1 MIDGNGKSI
10 RIEYNAAG
18 QQSALIDKTGNR
30 TEYEYD
36 AFGNLIL
43 VRYADGTT
51 EKSTYDAEGRETS
64 STDRLGR
71 TTRYEYDKLGR
82 LIKTINPD
90 GSCVENEY
98 DPLGRIISVKDERG
112 NVTKYKYDEVGN
124 TTEVIDALGNVT
136 KYEYDKNGNRT
147 KMIDANGNVITFEYD
162 SDNNPVRTIFPDGTY
177 TSYEYNSI
185 GQKISER
192 DQAGLITVYEYDAAG
207 RVTKVIDPLGNETCF
222 EYDAK
227 GNRISQTD
235 ANGNKVRFEY
245 DKIGNVT
252 KQILPLGYE
261 EVITYDGEGRVTSKT
276 DFNGNKIEFEY
287 DVDGNLIKKTYPDG
301 KSEVYTYTLSGQ
313 RESVTDERG
322 TTYYEYDL
330 MDRLIKQINP
340 DGTQI
345 TYTYDKAGNCTSVT
359 VPSGTTYYTYDELN
373 RLKSVTDPDG
383 NTTTYTYDAIGNRKS
398 VTYPNKTTTEYEYD
412 YLSRLISLL
421 NRNEAGEIISS
432 YKYTLGPAGNRIRT
446 EENNGRVIKYTY
458 DDTYKLIKEEIENP
472 DGDKTIIEYTYD
484 AVGNRLSKSVNGVV
498 TEYTYDENNRL
509 ITEGQTVY
517 TYDKNGNTLSKKT
530 KTGEEVTYTY
540 DYNNRLTKVNI
551 TGAKD
556 ASTVEYAYNVDG
568 IRVQK
573 VVDGIEVTNYLVDEN
588 RLYAQVLEERDGEGN
603 LTVSYI
609 YGDDLISQKRGDSFS
624 YYHYDGIGSTR
635 ALTDIHGNITDT
647 YTYDSFG
654 MLTSRTGTTENDYLF
669 TGEQYDANVNFYYL
683 RARYMNPALGR
694 FLTMDSWGGIITDP
708 ITLHKYL
715 YADCDPVNKIDP
727 SGHFSI
733 LGTLALVT
741 YTVSIA
747 AIALPVFA
755 GIYLTIVNKVSV
767 LDYISALCSED
778 VWIEAAIGIGMGAV
792 LGLGIKAIAKKLA
805 CEVVAFIGVIM
816 SLWSLYQ
823 SIDLSINMIKG
834 GVSREQVARYLA
846 VLTATVILTTI
857 IGKVCFTED
866 TLIKTEDGYKEI
878 KDIEVGDLVYSEDPL
893 TGEKGLKRVTNIFVN
908 ETSVIVRIYAG
919 DEEIETTP
927 THPFWVIGKGWV
939 AAGDIEA
946 GDKVYLYSGEGREV
960 KEVRFEYLDTPIK
973 VYNFEVED
981 WHTYF
986 VSELDVFVHNSCKG
1000 KSNSNGSSQADV
1012 LANNRAQGRAFEQQ
1026 EFAKFSS
1033 NNTNAVEQITIKTS
1047 NGTKIRVDAI
1057 GLDANGN
1064 IVINEFKSSTT
1075 APLTQNQKIGFPEL
1089 FSGGGTVVGK
1099 EKGMFTGG
1107 YQISPGIEVIIVRP

>member
-1 MIDGNGKSI
+1 MRK
-10 RIEYNAAG
+10 
-18 QQSALIDKTGNR
+18 
-30 TEYEYD
+30 YD
-36 AFGNLIL
+36 AFGNVVL
-43 VRYADGTT
+43 VRYSDGTT
-51 EKSTYDAEGRETS
+51 EKYTYDAEGRETS

-71 TTRYEYDKLGR
+71 TTIYEYDKLGR
-82 LIKTINPD
+82 LVKTINPD
-90 GSCVENEY
+90 GSFIENEY
-98 DPLGRIISVKDERG
+98 DPVGRIISTKNERG
-112 NVTKYKYDEVGN
+112 YVTKYKYDEVGN
-124 TTEVIDALGNVT
+124 TTEVIVALGNVT
-136 KYEYDKNGNRT
+136 KYEYDKNGNRV
-147 KMIDANGNVITFEYD
+147 KMIDAKGNVISFEYN
-162 SDNNPVRTIFPDGTY
+162 SDNNLVRTIFPDGTY
-177 TSYEYNSI
+177 TSAEYNKK

-192 DQAGLITVYEYDAAG
+192 DQAGLISTYEYDAAG
-207 RVTKVIDPLGNETCF
+207 RVIKVIDPLGNVTGF

-235 ANGNKVRFEY
+235 ANGNKVSFEY
-245 DKIGNVT
+245 DKIGNMT

-261 EVITYDGEGRVTSKT
+261 EIFTYDANGKITSRT
-276 DFNGNKIEFEY
+276 DFNGNKTEFEY
-287 DVDGNLIKKTYPDG
+287 DAEGNLIKKIYPDG
-301 KSEVYTYTLSGQ
+301 KCEVYTYTLSRQ

-330 MDRLIKQINP
+330 MDRLVKQTNP

-373 RLKSVTDPDG
+373 RLKSVTDPYG
-383 NTTTYTYDAIGNRKS
+383 NITTYTYDEIGNRKS

-412 YLSRLISLL
+412 YLSRLVSLV

-432 YKYTLGPAGNRIRT
+432 YEYTLGPAGNRIRV
-446 EENNGRVIKYTY
+446 EENTGRVITYTY
-458 DDTYKLIKEEIENP
+458 DDTYKLIKEEIEDSIGN
-472 DGDKTIIEYTYD
+472 KTIIEYAYD
-484 AVGNRLSKSVNGVV
+484 AVGNRLSKSIDGDI
-498 TEYTYDENNRL
+498 TEYTYDANNRL

-517 TYDKNGNTLSKKT
+517 TYDKNGNTLSRKT
-530 KTGEEVTYTY
+530 NTGEEVTYTY
-540 DYNNRLTKVNI
+540 DYNNRLTKVVI
-551 TGAKD
+551 TGAVD
-556 ASTVEYAYNVDG
+556 ASVVEYAYDVDG

-573 VVDGIEVTNYLVDEN
+573 VVDGTNITNYLVDAN
-588 RLYAQVLEERDGEGN
+588 RLYAQVLEERDGKGN
-603 LTVSYI
+603 LIVSYV
-609 YGDDLISQKRGDSFS
+609 YGDDLISQKRGDNFS

-635 ALTDIHGNITDT
+635 VLTDKDGNVTDT

-654 MLTSRTGTTENDYLF
+654 MLISWTGTTENDYLF

-733 LGTLALVT
+733 LGVMTAIT
-741 YTVSIA
+741 ITATIASIA
-747 AIALPVFA
+747 IPIIT
-755 GIYLTIVNKVSV
+755 GIYLAIVNKVSV
-767 LDYISALCSED
+767 LDYLSALCSED
-778 VWIEAAIGIGMGAV
+778 VWIEAAISVGLGAV
-792 LGLGIKAIAKKLA
+792 VGLGIKAIAKKLA

-823 SIDLSINMIKG
+823 SINLSIEMING
-834 GVSREQVARYLA
+834 GMSREQVARYLA
-846 VLTATVILTTI
+846 VLTATVILTTL

-866 TLIKTEDGYKEI
+866 TLVKTEDGYKEI

-893 TGEKGLKRVTNIFVN
+893 IGEKGLKRVTNVFVN
-908 ETSVIVRIYAG
+908 ETSVIVRVCVE

-960 KEVRFEYLDTPIK
+960 KEVRFEYLDSPIK

-986 VSELDVFVHNSCKG
+986 VSEQDVFVHNACEKKLSDDYILG
-1000 KSNSNGSSQADV
+1000 
-1012 LANNRAQGRAFEQQ
+1012 NNR
-1026 EFAKFSS
+1026 KDS
-1033 NNTNAVEQITIKTS
+1033 NMLINEYDNIKLG
-1047 NGTKIRVDAI
+1047 NGTPRIDPETGTQKYFKHMKLNSVQEAAEIYGKVR
-1057 GLDANGN
+1057 LNGMYR
-1064 IVINEFKSSTT
+1064 E
-1075 APLTQNQKIGFPEL
+1075 LT
-1089 FSGGGTVVGK
+1089 
-1099 EKGMFTGG
+1099 
-1107 YQISPGIEVIIVRP
+1107 IS